1 MFGGNLSSAFREEN
15 QEEKYITSELECAID
30 SLFTLSTFSG
40 VTNVQTPVY
49 NYRQFQNFH

>member
-1 MFGGNLSSAFREEN
+1 MCLEGICRLAFREEN
-15 QEEKYITSELECAID
+15 KEEKYIISELECAID
-30 SLFTLSTFSG
+30 SLFTFSS